1 MDHPSNTT
9 PSSNCTQTSNSNSG
23 EDDRHSNAGSET
35 VNPPLGSVSSNLPG
49 NYSAS
54 VASSSSRQSP
64 KVLPSQVLLPLRN
77 SISPSVPRKIMGK
90 NHNNTVFPTSFPNNL
105 AELQLY
111 RVMQNASLLLY
122 YDTLLEMGGDDVQQL
137 CDAGEDEF
145 LEIMSLVGMASKP
158 LHVRR
163 LQKSLQEWVTN
174 PIKFKIPLVP
184 GEDFE
189 IELSS
194 PRVTSN
200 HVFYSAADSGENSR
214 TMYSP
219 SPADI
224 CALPPVVSP
233 SLNINNK
240 RPYSP
245 MDPACPPSSSSSPGG
260 NSSVVSPNLMESQI
274 AKLAAAAERLSKQ
287 LPNLEPKPQNAK
299 KKVCKELEL
308 VMSMPEND
316 PRRMDEIRR
325 YAAIYG
331 RFDCKRKPEKP
342 LTLHEVSV
350 NEAAAQICRFVPAL
364 LTRRDELFPL
374 ARQVVKDSGCYYS
387 KTQLSA
393 VYMNKQTNMSMGHER
408 LDQID
413 TNVNNRIQGRF
424 QAEADSHQHKRIKV
438 EPSSD
443 NDEQRQDYDE
453 VLAVRHSIQTLFQK
467 SHHQVLRDGQ
477 RTSLGIELEESDSQ
491 FTYSNSSSPQFQGQ
505 DQESASTGSKKN
517 DDTAENDDESSKF
530 SPKVQIIAASG
541 DNIIAVANPAL
552 AMSPAILPRPH
563 SSMRERRGEEED

>member
-1 MDHPSNTT
+1 MVCDMDN
-9 PSSNCTQTSNSNSG
+9 Q
-23 EDDRHSNAGSET
+23 HSNHTNDDSQRSHSAEPINTVSGNSVVSGNCASGSI
-35 VNPPLGSVSSNLPG
+35 
-49 NYSAS
+49 SA
-54 VASSSSRQSP
+54 RQSP
-64 KVLPSQVLLPLRN
+64 KICAPPMTASNAILLQRN
-77 SISPSVPRKIMGK
+77 SLSPSVPRKVMSK
-90 NHNNTVFPTSFPNNL
+90 NNNNTIFPTSYPTNL

-137 CDAGEDEF
+137 CDAGEEEF

-174 PIKFKIPLVP
+174 PTKFKIPLAP

-189 IELSS
+189 LELSS

-200 HVFYSAADSGENSR
+200 HGFYSVDSGDSNR

-219 SPADI
+219 SPGDI
-224 CALPPVVSP
+224 CALPPVSSP
-233 SLNINNK
+233 GLTLSK

-245 MDPACPPSSSSSPGG
+245 LDPSCPPSSSSSPG
-260 NSSVVSPNLMESQI
+260 SSMSVQLTPTLMENQI
-274 AKLAAAAERLSKQ
+274 VKLAAAAERLSKS
-287 LPNLEPKPQNAK
+287 LPSFEPKPHNTK

-350 NEAAAQICRFVPAL
+350 NEAAAQICRFIPAL

-387 KTQLSA
+387 KTQLSS
-393 VYMNKQTNMSMGHER
+393 VYMNKTMGQDLMDSMNRGSPRIVTSDSDGH
-408 LDQID
+408 
-413 TNVNNRIQGRF
+413 V
-424 QAEADSHQHKRIKV
+424 IKKPKL
-438 EPSSD
+438 EPVSD
-443 NDEQRQDYDE
+443 CDDQRQ
-453 VLAVRHSIQTLFQK
+453 VRH
-467 SHHQVLRDGQ
+467 
-477 RTSLGIELEESDSQ
+477 
-491 FTYSNSSSPQFQGQ
+491 YSR
-505 DQESASTGSKKN
+505 
-517 DDTAENDDESSKF
+517 
-530 SPKVQIIAASG
+530 QIIQ
-541 DNIIAVANPAL
+541 NLNKPHVIINL
-552 AMSPAILPRPH
+552 
-563 SSMRERRGEEED
+563 ED

>member
-1 MDHPSNTT
+1 MDQT
-9 PSSNCTQTSNSNSG
+9 PNNVPASNCTQTSNSNSAD
-23 EDDRHSNAGSET
+23 DDRHSNASAET
-35 VNPPLGSVSSNLPG
+35 ANPPVSSSNLSL

-54 VASSSSRQSP
+54 VASSSARQSP
-64 KVLPSQVLLPLRN
+64 KVLPSQILLPLRN

-163 LQKSLQEWVTN
+163 LQKSLQEWVTT

-189 IELSS
+189 LELSS

-200 HVFYSAADSGENSR
+200 HVFYTADSAENSR

-219 SPADI
+219 SPAET

-233 SLNINNK
+233 GLNINNK

-245 MDPACPPSSSSSPGG
+245 LDPACPPSSSSSPGG
-260 NSSVVSPNLMESQI
+260 SSSVGSPNLMDSQI

-393 VYMNKQTNMSMGHER
+393 VYLNKQTCNMSMGHER
-408 LDQID
+408 DQLD
-413 TNVNNRIQGRF
+413 NNLSSRIQGRF
-424 QAEADSHQHKRIKV
+424 QIDADSQQHKRIKI
-438 EPSSD
+438 EPTSD

-453 VLAVRHSIQTLFQK
+453 TLAVRHSLHSLFQK
-467 SHHQVLRDGQ
+467 NHHHALREGQ

-505 DQESASTGSKKN
+505 DQESSSTGSKKI
-517 DDTAENDDESSKF
+517 DDSTENDDDSSKF
-530 SPKVQIIAASG
+530 SPTVQVIAASG

-552 AMSPAILPRPH
+552 AMSSAILPH
-563 SSMRERRGEEED
+563 SLRESREEDKE

>member
-1 MDHPSNTT
+1 MRLLFLIIIVFIRNMDLPQNNSNTT
-9 PSSNCTQTSNSNSG
+9 VNSNSV
-23 EDDRHSNAGSET
+23 EDERHSNVSAET
-35 VNPPLGSVSSNLPG
+35 SNPAISASNLPVS
-49 NYSAS
+49 YSAS
-54 VASSSSRQSP
+54 VASSSARQSP
-64 KVLPSQVLLPLRN
+64 KILLPVRN

-90 NHNNTVFPTSFPNNL
+90 NHNNTVFPTSFPSNQ
-105 AELQLY
+105 AELQLF

-137 CDAGEDEF
+137 CDAGEEEF

-174 PIKFKIPLVP
+174 PIKFKLPLVP

-200 HVFYSAADSGENSR
+200 HVFYTADSGENSR
-214 TMYSP
+214 TIYSP
-219 SPADI
+219 SPAEI
-224 CALPPVVSP
+224 CALPPVASP
-233 SLNINNK
+233 GLNINNK

-245 MDPACPPSSSSSPGG
+245 LDPSCPPSSSSSPSG
-260 NSSVVSPNLMESQI
+260 SSIMSPSLMESQI

-342 LTLHEVSV
+342 LTLHELSV
-350 NEAAAQICRFVPAL
+350 NEAAAQICRFIPAL

-393 VYMNKQTNMSMGHER
+393 VYLNKQNNMGLNSER
-408 LDQID
+408 EQTD
-413 TNVNNRIQGRF
+413 NRLQGRF
-424 QAEADSHQHKRIKV
+424 SMEGDMHHSKRIKL

-443 NDEQRQDYDE
+443 NDEHRQDYDE
-453 VLAVRHSIQTLFQK
+453 ALSVRHTLHTLFQ
-467 SHHQVLRDGQ
+467 SQRSQQNVRDMQ
-477 RTSLGIELEESDSQ
+477 RTSLGIELDESDSQ
-491 FTYSNSSSPQFQGQ
+491 FTYSNSSSPQGQ
-505 DQESASTGSKKN
+505 DQESCSTTNKKI
-517 DDTAENDDESSKF
+517 DDTSEHDEESSKF
-530 SPKVQIIAASG
+530 SPKVQVIAASG

-552 AMSPAILPRPH
+552 AMSTAILPISTMASVTTH
-563 SSMRERRGEEED
+563 EVDADNKD

>member
-1 MDHPSNTT
+1 MDPNT
-9 PSSNCTQTSNSNSG
+9 SSNCTQASNSTSGEEDRLSNASAETSNPPPVISG
-23 EDDRHSNAGSET
+23 
-35 VNPPLGSVSSNLPG
+35 NLSL
-49 NYSAS
+49 NYGASA
-54 VASSSSRQSP
+54 ASSSARQSP
-64 KVLPSQVLLPLRN
+64 KVLTPHSQVLLPLRN
-77 SISPSVPRKIMGK
+77 SVSPSVPRKIMGK
-90 NHNNTVFPTSFPNNL
+90 NHNNTVFPTSFPSNL
-105 AELQLY
+105 AELQLF

-219 SPADI
+219 SPAEI

-233 SLNINNK
+233 GLNINNK

-245 MDPACPPSSSSSPGG
+245 LDPACPPSSSSSPSG
-260 NSSVVSPNLMESQI
+260 NSSSVVSPSLLENQI
-274 AKLAAAAERLSKQ
+274 SKLAAAAEMLSKQ

-350 NEAAAQICRFVPAL
+350 NEAAAQICKFVPAL

-393 VYMNKQTNMSMGHER
+393 VYLNRQTNMSLGHER
-408 LDQID
+408 DQTD
-413 TNVNNRIQGRF
+413 NRIQGRF
-424 QAEADSHQHKRIKV
+424 PVEPDSHQNKRIKL

-443 NDEQRQDYDE
+443 NDDQRQDYDDA
-453 VLAVRHSIQTLFQK
+453 LAVRQSLHSLFQK
-467 SHHQVLRDGQ
+467 NHHQGLREHQ
-477 RTSLGIELEESDSQ
+477 RTSLGIELEETDSQ
-491 FTYSNSSSPQFQGQ
+491 FTYSNSSSPQGHE
-505 DQESASTGSKKN
+505 QETVSTGSKKV
-517 DDTAENDDESSKF
+517 DESAEQEQEGSKF
-530 SPKVQIIAASG
+530 SPRVIAACG

-552 AMSPAILPRPH
+552 AMSSAILPLPH
-563 SSMRERRGEEED
+563 SSLRREEEKD

>member
-1 MDHPSNTT
+1 MDQPAN
-9 PSSNCTQTSNSNSG
+9 NTSNSNSTQVSNSNSL
-23 EDDRHSNAGSET
+23 EDDRHSNASVET
-35 VNPPLGSVSSNLPG
+35 VNPQVSSANLSG

-54 VASSSSRQSP
+54 VSNSSARQSP
-64 KVLPSQVLLPLRN
+64 KVLPSQILLPLRN
-77 SISPSVPRKIMGK
+77 PVSPSVPRKIMGK

-189 IELSS
+189 LELSS

-200 HVFYSAADSGENSR
+200 QVYYSADSGENSR

-219 SPADI
+219 SPAEM

-245 MDPACPPSSSSSPGG
+245 LDPACPPSSSSSPVG
-260 NSSVVSPNLMESQI
+260 NSSVTSPSLMESQI
-274 AKLAAAAERLSKQ
+274 SKLAAAAERLSKQ

-408 LDQID
+408 DQLD
-413 TNVNNRIQGRF
+413 NSKIQGRF
-424 QAEADSHQHKRIKV
+424 QVDTDSNQHKRIKI

-443 NDEQRQDYDE
+443 NDEQRQ
-453 VLAVRHSIQTLFQK
+453 IW
-467 SHHQVLRDGQ
+467 
-477 RTSLGIELEESDSQ
+477 
-491 FTYSNSSSPQFQGQ
+491 
-505 DQESASTGSKKN
+505 
-517 DDTAENDDESSKF
+517 
-530 SPKVQIIAASG
+530 
-541 DNIIAVANPAL
+541 NI
-552 AMSPAILPRPH
+552 
-563 SSMRERRGEEED
+563 

>member
-1 MDHPSNTT
+1 MTLDMEQGDP
-9 PSSNCTQTSNSNSG
+9 TSDGAGNNSNPPSAPVSG
-23 EDDRHSNAGSET
+23 TPGAGTNGNAVSAT
-35 VNPPLGSVSSNLPG
+35 IVPVRTDKQPL
-49 NYSAS
+49 
-54 VASSSSRQSP
+54 
-64 KVLPSQVLLPLRN
+64 KVCVTTQPHVLLQRN
-77 SISPSVPRKIMGK
+77 SLSPSVPTPRKIMSK
-90 NHNNTVFPTSFPNNL
+90 NNNNTIFPTSYPNNQ
-105 AELQLY
+105 AELQLF

-137 CDAGEDEF
+137 CDAGEEEF

-174 PIKFKIPLVP
+174 PIKFKVPLVP

-189 IELSS
+189 VELSS

-200 HVFYSAADSGENSR
+200 HVFYAETAASDANR

-219 SPADI
+219 SPGDL
-224 CALPPVVSP
+224 CALPPVSSP
-233 SLNINNK
+233 GLTFTNK

-245 MDPACPPSSSSSPGG
+245 MDPSCPPSSSSSPGP
-260 NSSVVSPNLMESQI
+260 NVPSVQLSPCLMENQI

-287 LPNLEPKPQNAK
+287 LPQFEPKPHNAK

-308 VMSMPEND
+308 VMSMSEND

-350 NEAAAQICRFVPAL
+350 NEAAAQICRFIPAL

-387 KTQLSA
+387 KTQLST
-393 VYMNKQTNMSMGHER
+393 VYVNKTLGMNQDSRDGDNSISARGSP
-408 LDQID
+408 
-413 TNVNNRIQGRF
+413 RI
-424 QAEADSHQHKRIKV
+424 
-438 EPSSD
+438 SD
-443 NDEQRQDYDE
+443 NDGSTVKRQKLD
-453 VLAVRHSIQTLFQK
+453 
-467 SHHQVLRDGQ
+467 
-477 RTSLGIELEESDSQ
+477 
-491 FTYSNSSSPQFQGQ
+491 SNSDGDDLRQIRYCNQFSNHKVHAVYILFIEDGIIKIR
-505 DQESASTGSKKN
+505 SVGYFKK
-517 DDTAENDDESSKF
+517 SMWLSRF
-530 SPKVQIIAASG
+530 II
-541 DNIIAVANPAL
+541 
-552 AMSPAILPRPH
+552 
-563 SSMRERRGEEED
+563 

>member
-1 MDHPSNTT
+1 MDQPAN
-9 PSSNCTQTSNSNSG
+9 NTSNSNSTQVSNSNSL
-23 EDDRHSNAGSET
+23 EDDRHSNASVET
-35 VNPPLGSVSSNLPG
+35 VNPQVSSANLSG

-54 VASSSSRQSP
+54 VSNSSARQSP
-64 KVLPSQVLLPLRN
+64 KVLPSQILLPLRN
-77 SISPSVPRKIMGK
+77 PVSPSVPRKIMGK

-189 IELSS
+189 LELSS

-200 HVFYSAADSGENSR
+200 QVYYSADSGENSR

-219 SPADI
+219 SPAEM

-245 MDPACPPSSSSSPGG
+245 LDPACPPSSSSSPVG
-260 NSSVVSPNLMESQI
+260 NSSVTSPSLMESQI
-274 AKLAAAAERLSKQ
+274 SKLAAAAERLSKQ

-408 LDQID
+408 DQLD
-413 TNVNNRIQGRF
+413 NSKIQGRF
-424 QAEADSHQHKRIKV
+424 QVDTDSNQHKRIKI

-453 VLAVRHSIQTLFQK
+453 VLAVRHSLHSLFQK
-467 SHHQVLRDGQ
+467 NQALRDSH

-491 FTYSNSSSPQFQGQ
+491 FTYSNSSSPKFQGQ
-505 DQESASTGSKKN
+505 DPESGTVGGKKIE
-517 DDTAENDDESSKF
+517 DIECDGESSKF
-530 SPKVQIIAASG
+530 SPKVQVIAASG
-541 DNIIAVANPAL
+541 NNIIAVANPAL
-552 AMSPAILPRPH
+552 AMSPAILPIPH
-563 SSMRERRGEEED
+563 ASLRRDEDED

>member
-1 MDHPSNTT
+1 MTLDAGNMDSGHPGAVDEGR
-9 PSSNCTQTSNSNSG
+9 SSNASAEGPVPAVSG
-23 EDDRHSNAGSET
+23 
-35 VNPPLGSVSSNLPG
+35 SNLPVMLVG
-49 NYSAS
+49 NCAS
-54 VASSSSRQSP
+54 GSSSARQSP
-64 KVLPSQVLLPLRN
+64 KVCVTPASASASHVLLQRN
-77 SISPSVPRKIMGK
+77 SLSPSVPRKIMSK
-90 NHNNTVFPTSFPNNL
+90 NNNNTIFPTSYPTNQ
-105 AELQLY
+105 AELQLF

-137 CDAGEDEF
+137 CDAGEEEF

-174 PIKFKIPLVP
+174 PTKFKIPLVP

-189 IELSS
+189 LELSS

-200 HVFYSAADSGENSR
+200 HVFYTDSGDNSR

-219 SPADI
+219 SPGDL
-224 CALPPVVSP
+224 CALPPVSSP
-233 SLNINNK
+233 GLSLSNK

-245 MDPACPPSSSSSPGG
+245 LDPACPPSSSSSPGG
-260 NSSVVSPNLMESQI
+260 NMSVQLSPSLTDSQI
-274 AKLAAAAERLSKQ
+274 VKLAAAAERLSKK
-287 LPNLEPKPQNAK
+287 LPQFEPKPHNTK

-308 VMSMPEND
+308 VISMPEND

-350 NEAAAQICRFVPAL
+350 NEAAAQICRFIPAL

-387 KTQLSA
+387 KTQLST
-393 VYMNKQTNMSMGHER
+393 VYMNKHMHMGHDREGE
-408 LDQID
+408 
-413 TNVNNRIQGRF
+413 NNISARSSPRIM
-424 QAEADSHQHKRIKV
+424 V
-438 EPSSD
+438 PD
-443 NDEQRQDYDE
+443 NDGPMMKRPKLESNSDGDDLQQDYDD
-453 VLAVRHSIQTLFQK
+453 AV
-467 SHHQVLRDGQ
+467 VM
-477 RTSLGIELEESDSQ
+477 RTSLHSLFQQNSKNHHSTARGNLSRRSSLGVELEESDSQ
-491 FTYSNSSSPQFQGQ
+491 FTYSNSSSPQRKLEEG
-505 DQESASTGSKKN
+505 DN
-517 DDTAENDDESSKF
+517 DDDASKY

-552 AMSPAILPRPH
+552 AMSPAILPPLNPLIEA
-563 SSMRERRGEEED
+563 RENRSDKD